1 MMRIEQGYSTKSMAE
16 ASRKTREKEYWLNKL
31 SGELEKSVFPGYH
44 KKKTKDRRHQETNR
58 DYKKLPFQLTGDIF
72 SQLMKISNRS
82 DLRLYIVL
90 IAGVMGLLHKYT
102 GNRDII
108 IGAPVDRQDIETQF
122 INTVLILRN
131 VVGGAMTF
139 KELLLQ
145 VSKELREAA
154 ENVNYPLE
162 TLLYQLNIPYSPGD
176 DFPLFET
183 AVLLKNIHEKSYLD
197 HIHLNIIFSFEK
209 KDNLIEG
216 ELEYNDVLYGS
227 ETAAAIISHYTKLL
241 TGALRNPGIYFSRLT
256 LLPEEERRQ
265 LLVEF
270 NDTTIDFPFE
280 KTLPQLF
287 AEQVEK
293 SPRQMAAVC
302 EEGQGQSTYEELNR
316 QANRLAVRLREKGV
330 KPDTIVGLMTG
341 RTIEMVIGIMGI
353 LKAGGAYLPINPEH
367 PAARI
372 AYMLQDSSA
381 QALVVNDTSC
391 SSWLSFGPKALLNL
405 YEGHHLNFPTSQ
417 LPSFPA
423 SLPSNLAYIIY
434 TSGSTGRPK
443 AVSLEHRNVV
453 NLVFGLHERIYKCY
467 HRGLRVALV
476 APYVFDASVQQ
487 IFATLLLGHT
497 LYIVPENTRVD
508 GNALLEFFKNY
519 SIHIT
524 DGTPLHLGLMLESL
538 AGSKVDLDLK
548 HLLIGGEALPL
559 QTVQGFFESFE
570 HTPPKISNVYG
581 PAECCVDCT
590 CFDISRENLH
600 ELDAVPI
607 GTPLGNEQVYIMD
620 RDMNLQPIGI
630 SGELCIAGEGV
641 GRGYLNQPELTAEKF
656 CFLLN
661 RFYRSYRSYII
672 YRTGDLARWLEDG
685 NIEFLGRMDHQVKIR
700 GLRIELGEIE
710 QCLLAC
716 HHIKEAFVIATE
728 DKYLCAYV
736 VPASPGAFNVG
747 DIRENLSRR
756 LPDYMIPSFFVPLE
770 RIPLTVNGKID
781 RKALPSPGK
790 IAGGEVYVPPQ
801 SVVEKKMAA
810 IWSEILRIPV
820 GEIGIDSDFFTLGGH
835 SLKAT
840 SLVSRIH
847 KEFDVKIPLAE
858 IFRIPRVKELS
869 IYIKENTRD
878 IHVPIE
884 PGEQKEYYPLSSS
897 QKHLYVL
904 HQMGLEDTA
913 YNVPMTVVLEGLLNK
928 KVLENTFRQSIER
941 HESLRTSF
949 HMIGDQPVQIVHDHV
964 EFEIENYQ
972 VEEREQKTED
982 RRQKTGKKRET
993 TDDRRQTTEVNAH
1006 TYLSSVI
1013 RHLSSEFTRPFDL
1026 SHSSLLRVGL
1036 IKEQEQK
1043 HILMV
1048 DMHHIITDGISI
1060 NLFIREAMEL
1070 YSGGKLSPLRLQYKD
1085 YAEWQVGDRQKK
1097 AIKRQEEYWM
1107 RQFAEEV
1114 PVLNLPLDYPR
1125 PKVQSFEGAV
1135 LSFELP
1141 RGLTR
1146 SINQMILDTG
1156 ATLYMVLLA
1165 IYNILLSKLSGQ
1177 EDIVVGTPIA
1187 ARRHADLERIIGMF
1201 VNTLAP
1207 RNYPN
1212 SEKTAREFLEEIKE
1226 STLQAFEN
1234 QEYQFED
1241 LVEKVFVHRD
1251 TSRNPIFDTMFALQ
1265 NMETQTDEI
1274 AADVFPLKISPY
1286 EIDYHTAKFDLTL
1299 TCFEEGGKLFCFFE
1313 YCTKLFKRDAIERFI
1328 IYFQQVLSAVLEN
1341 PHQKIYQIEIIT
1353 PEEKQRI
1360 LYEFNDTAASYPNN
1374 KTLHQLFEEQEERIP
1389 DHVALI
1395 GQNSQQEGTRGL
1407 APLSDLVSITYRE
1420 LNNQSHRLACILT
1433 VKGVSADTIVGIM
1446 VERSIEMIV
1455 GIFGILE
1462 TGGAYLPIDP
1472 GYPQDRIDYMLK
1484 DSGARI
1490 LLKKSEIRNPKS
1502 ETNPNDPNSND
1513 QNKRAGV
1520 TVLDFEH
1527 LSFEFVSNFDIRASN
1542 FNSSNLAYII
1552 YTSGTTGKPKGVMVE
1567 HPAVM
1572 NRLSWVR
1579 DKYRLNERDVILQAT
1594 SFVFDVSVCEMFRWI
1609 PAGGRLCLLPPGG
1622 EKDPEQIIR
1631 TIARNGVT
1639 TADFIPAMLTQLLDY
1654 AKQQNLFKELAGL
1667 RWVWTG
1673 VEVVNVSLVKIFNE
1687 TLHRLNQTR
1696 LINAYGPT
1704 ESTVDVTYFDCSTVQ
1719 DDDVVPIGRPMA
1731 NVQIFILTGNDAVQ
1745 PVGVYGQLCIAG
1757 KGLAR
1762 GYLNNPGLTAEKFCL
1777 RRPGGSFRENRP
1789 LDPHKSF
1796 LINLPEG
1803 HHSPLTTHHSP
1814 LTIYLT
1820 GDLARWLPDGNI
1832 QFLGRIDYQVKIR
1845 GHRVELG
1852 EIENHL
1858 RRHPGVKD
1866 ALVTV
1871 AETSAAS
1878 GNKNLC
1884 AYITGKPGA
1893 GLLDIP
1899 GIKEYVSARL
1909 PGYMTPAYFCQLDEI
1924 PLTPGGKIN
1933 RKALP
1938 LPGQQEPG
1946 AMYTPPGD
1954 ELEKTLATLWAE
1966 VLEIDASVIGID
1978 TDFFK
1983 CGGNSL
1989 NAVVLAARI
1998 HKELNVKV
2006 PMMVLFETP
2015 FIKGLAR
2022 YIRGAVKEKHLAVE
2036 VVEEKEYYAL
2046 SPAQERLYIL
2056 QQMEPNAT
2064 AYNMPVLMELE
2075 GYLDKEKLERVFVQ
2089 LIRRHESFRT
2099 SFEMVAGNP
2108 VQKIRKNVE
2117 FKIRYYNLATEV
2129 TGVHSFVRPF
2139 DLESPPLLWVVL
2151 MKVEERKHLL
2161 AVDIHHIVTDGISTA
2176 IMVREFMA
2184 LYEEKELSPLKLQY
2198 KDFARWQNDRM
2209 ETGEMKKQEEYWTGI
2224 FQGLIPVLQLPYDY
2238 PRPALQSFA
2247 GNTIRFRL
2255 EAGETASLKSLAGKE
2270 NVTFFIVLLSIYT
2283 LVLSR
2288 LSGQGDIVIGTP
2300 MAGRRHA
2307 DLQGIMG
2314 MFVNTLALRSRP
2326 EENSTFTAFLK
2337 KVKEQT
2343 TAAFDNQEYPF
2354 ERLVEKVAAARDTG
2368 RNPLF
2373 DVVFS
2378 LENMNIPAL
2387 EIKGLKVSM
2396 ADFGSGTAKF
2406 DLNLSAVES
2415 GDNLLGNLEYCTE
2428 LFKEETVER
2437 FIVYFKEAVSAVVNG
2452 PNRAI
2457 AEIDIIPPGERDRLL
2472 FEFNDTGAEYPG
2484 DKTIQRLFEDQVER
2498 TPDHTAMVGPSD
2510 RSDMSDLS
2518 YISITYRKLN
2528 EQTGNLAGLLI
2539 EKGVQPDTIVGIMVE
2554 RSVEM
2559 VVGILGIL
2567 ESGAAYL
2574 PIDPDSPRERIDYI
2588 LKDSCASILLATE
2601 DIESRGDPLWSP
2613 CPGNSTIFLGG
2624 HGDPPLQSVSSST
2637 LTLTSTCQVSPAN
2650 LAYII
2655 YTSGTTGHPKGTLVE
2670 HRSLV
2675 NLCYWHNRHYRVT
2688 GKDRATQYAALG
2700 FDASVWEIFP
2710 YLIKGVVIHI
2720 LSAGLKLDIKR
2731 LAHYYRKNHITI
2743 SFLPTQFCR
2752 QFMEEISDLPLL
2764 RILLTGGAKLDRF
2777 IRRPYRLYN
2786 NYGPTENTVVT
2797 TAYLVESYR
2806 DNIPIGKPVANVQVY
2821 ILSKDTV
2828 RLQPIGVP
2836 GELCIS
2842 GASMSRG
2849 YLNHPELTFEKF
2861 YLRPA
2866 RGAGTHHST
2875 THHSPLTIYRTGD
2888 LARWLPDG
2896 NIEFIGR
2903 IDTQVKIRGFRIEPG
2918 EIESRLSQ
2926 HENIKEAVVIDRT
2939 DSSGEKYLCAYVVY
2953 REPKDVK
2960 PTELKSYLSKT
2971 LPEYMIP
2978 ARFVEIEKI
2987 PLNPNGKVDR
2997 NILPEPGARPGN
3009 EYVAPGTDKEREIAE
3024 IWKQVLGLE
3033 KVGIYDNFFDT
3044 GGNSL
3049 KIIKLTIELKKHLG
3063 IELPTAKMFQYT
3075 TIAAQARYIGGPDE
3089 KKSEEGDVD
3098 FDATKA
3104 KNKLKQRRDKT
3115 RR

>member
-1 MMRIEQGYSTKSMAE
+1 MMMRIEQGYSTKSMAE
-16 ASRKTREKEYWLNKL
+16 ASQKTREKEYWLNKL

-44 KKKTKDRRHQETNR
+44 KRETKDPRHQKTNR
-58 DYKKLPFQLTGDIF
+58 VYKKLPFQLTGDIF

-108 IGAPVDRQDIETQF
+108 IGAPVDRQERETQF

-131 VVGGAMTF
+131 VVGGAMAF

-176 DFPLFET
+176 DFPLFEI
-183 AVLLKNIHEKSYLD
+183 AVLMKNIHEKSYLD
-197 HIHLNIIFSFEK
+197 HIHLNIVFSFEK

-216 ELEYNDVLYGS
+216 ELEYNDMLYGS
-227 ETAAAIISHYTKLL
+227 ETAAAIISHYKKLL
-241 TGALRNPGIYFSRLT
+241 TDALGNPGIYFSRLT
-256 LLPEEERRQ
+256 LLSEEERRQ
-265 LLVEF
+265 LLEEF
-270 NDTTIDFPFE
+270 NETTIDFPFE
-280 KTLPQLF
+280 KTLPRLF

-293 SPRQMAAVC
+293 SPRQMAVVC
-302 EEGQGQSTYEELNR
+302 EEGQGQSTYEELNQ
-316 QANRLAVRLREKGV
+316 QADRLAVRLREKGV

-381 QALVVNDTSC
+381 RILLKKSEIRKPKSETNPNDQNKRAGVTV
-391 SSWLSFGPKALLNL
+391 LDFEP
-405 YEGHHLNFPTSQ
+405 LNFEFVSN
-417 LPSFPA
+417 FEFRA
-423 SLPSNLAYIIY
+423 SNLLSSNLAYIIY

-453 NLVFGLHERIYKCY
+453 NLVLGLHERIYKY
-467 HRGLRVALV
+467 YQRGLRVALV

-487 IFATLLLGHT
+487 IFAALLLGHT

-519 SIHIT
+519 SIQIT

-538 AGSKVDLDLK
+538 AGSKVNLDLK
-548 HLLIGGEALPL
+548 DLLIGGEALPL
-559 QTVQGFFESFE
+559 QTVQDFFKSFE

-590 CFDISRENLH
+590 CFDISQENLH
-600 ELDAVPI
+600 ELKVVPI
-607 GTPLGNEQVYIMD
+607 GTPLSNEQIYIMD
-620 RDMNLQPIGI
+620 RDMNLQPPGI

-641 GRGYLNQPELTAEKF
+641 GRGYLNQPELTADKF
-656 CFLLN
+656 DHDLWDYHDYHDGN
-661 RFYRSYRSYII
+661 HRSYRSYPSYIF
-672 YRTGDLARWLEDG
+672 YKTGDLARWLPQG
-685 NIEFLGRMDHQVKIR
+685 NLEFLGRLDHQVKIR

-716 HHIKEAFVIATE
+716 HSIKEALVMATE

-736 VPASPGAFNVG
+736 VPASPGAFNVS
-747 DIRENLSRR
+747 DIRENLSRQ

-770 RIPLTVNGKID
+770 RIPLTANGKID
-781 RKALPSPGK
+781 RKALPSPDK
-790 IAGGEVYVPPQ
+790 TAGGEVYVPPH

-810 IWSEILRIPV
+810 IWSDILRIPG
-820 GEIGIDSDFFTLGGH
+820 GEISIDSDFFTLGGH

-858 IFRIPRVKELS
+858 VFRIPRIKELS
-869 IYIKENTRD
+869 IYIKENAGEL
-878 IHVPIE
+878 HVSIE
-884 PGEQKEYYPLSSS
+884 PVEQKEYYPLSSV
-897 QKHLYVL
+897 QKRLYVL
-904 HQMGLEDTA
+904 QQMGLEDTT
-913 YNVPMTVVLEGLLNK
+913 YNVPMAVVLDGLLNLEG
-928 KVLENTFRQSIER
+928 LENTFRQLIER

-972 VEEREQKTED
+972 VEDKVKVEEEGASRLEGT
-982 RRQKTGKKRET
+982 RGL
-993 TDDRRQTTEVNAH
+993 APSPI
-1006 TYLSSVI
+1006 LISS
-1013 RHLSSEFTRPFDL
+1013 FGRPFDL
-1026 SHSSLLRVGL
+1026 SHSPLLRVGL

-1043 HILMV
+1043 HLLMI
-1048 DMHHIITDGISI
+1048 DMHHIITDGVSM
-1060 NLFIREAMEL
+1060 NLFLREAMEL
-1070 YSGGKLSPLRLQYKD
+1070 YSGEKLSPLRLQYKD
-1085 YAEWQVGDRQKK
+1085 YADRQVGDRQKK
-1097 AIKRQEEYWM
+1097 AIKSQEEYWLN
-1107 RQFAEEV
+1107 RFADEI

-1135 LSFELP
+1135 LSFEVP

-1146 SINQMILDTG
+1146 SINQMTLDTG

-1165 IYNILLSKLSGQ
+1165 VYNILLSKLSGQ
-1177 EDIVVGTPIA
+1177 EDIIVGIPIA

-1226 STLQAFEN
+1226 STLQTFEN
-1234 QEYQFED
+1234 QEYPFED

-1265 NMETQTDEI
+1265 NMETRTNGI
-1274 AADVFPLKISPY
+1274 AADIFPLKISPY

-1299 TCFEEGGKLFCFFE
+1299 TCFEGEEKLFCSFE
-1313 YCTKLFKRDAIERFI
+1313 YCTKLFKKDTIERFI
-1328 IYFQQVLSAVLEN
+1328 DYFQQILSAVLEN
-1341 PHQKIYQIEIIT
+1341 PNQKIYRIEIII

-1360 LYEFNDTAASYPNN
+1360 LHDFNDTVALYPNN
-1374 KTLHQLFEEQEERIP
+1374 KNLPQLFEEQVERIP
-1389 DHVALI
+1389 DHIALI
-1395 GQNSQQEGTRGL
+1395 GHNSRSEGTRGL
-1407 APLSDLVSITYRE
+1407 APLPDFVSITYRE
-1420 LNNQSHRLACILT
+1420 LNNRSHRLACILS

-1446 VERSIEMIV
+1446 AERSIEMIV

-1472 GYPQDRIDYMLK
+1472 GYPRDRIEYMLK
-1484 DSGARI
+1484 DSGAEI
-1490 LLKKSEIRNPKS
+1490 LLKD
-1502 ETNPNDPNSND
+1502 NDLTTLPPS
-1513 QNKRAGV
+1513 
-1520 TVLDFEH
+1520 TLLPFYP
-1527 LSFEFVSNFDIRASN
+1527 
-1542 FNSSNLAYII
+1542 SSPLNLAYII
-1552 YTSGTTGKPKGVMVE
+1552 YTSGTTGKPRGVMVE
-1567 HPAVM
+1567 HSAVM
-1572 NRLSWVR
+1572 NRLYWDR

-1609 PAGGRLCLLPPGG
+1609 PAGGSLCLLPPKG
-1622 EKDPEQIIR
+1622 EKDPELIIK
-1631 TIARNGVT
+1631 TIAKNGIT
-1639 TADFIPAMLTQLLDY
+1639 TADFIPAMLHLLMDY
-1654 AKQQNLFKELAGL
+1654 AKQQNLFKELASL

-1673 VEVVNVSLVKIFNE
+1673 VEVVNISLVKIFNE
-1687 TLHRLNQTR
+1687 TLHRFNQTR

-1704 ESTVDVTYFDCSTVQ
+1704 ESTVDVTYFDCSALEN
-1719 DDDVVPIGRPMA
+1719 DDVVPIGRPIA
-1731 NVQIFILTGNDAVQ
+1731 NVRIFILSGNDIVQ

-1762 GYLNNPGLTAEKFCL
+1762 GYLNNPELTAEKFDHDGNHTSYRSYPSYIL
-1777 RRPGGSFRENRP
+1777 Y
-1789 LDPHKSF
+1789 K
-1796 LINLPEG
+1796 
-1803 HHSPLTTHHSP
+1803 
-1814 LTIYLT
+1814 T

-1832 QFLGRIDYQVKIR
+1832 QFLGRIDHQVKIR

-1858 RRHPGVKD
+1858 RRHPGVKA
-1866 ALVTV
+1866 ALVTIV
-1871 AETSAAS
+1871 ETSAAT

-1884 AYITGKPGA
+1884 AYITGKPGC
-1893 GLLDIP
+1893 GVLDIP
-1899 GIKEYVSARL
+1899 GIKEFVSARL
-1909 PGYMTPAYFCQLDEI
+1909 PDYMTPAYFCQLDEF

-1938 LPGQQEPG
+1938 LPVHQEPG
-1946 AMYTPPGD
+1946 AMVTPPGD

-1966 VLEIDASVIGID
+1966 VLEIDPSAIGID

-2015 FIKGLAR
+2015 FIRGLAR
-2022 YIRGAVKEKHLAVE
+2022 YIRGAEKEKHLAVE

-2064 AYNMPVLMELE
+2064 AYNMPLLMELE
-2075 GYLDKEKLERVFVQ
+2075 GYLDKEKLERAFVQ

-2099 SFEMVAGNP
+2099 SFEMKAGDP
-2108 VQKIRKNVE
+2108 VQKIHKNVE
-2117 FKIRYYNLATEV
+2117 FKIRYYDLATEV
-2129 TGVHSFVRPF
+2129 TEATEDKIHHLIHSLVRPF
-2139 DLESPPLLWVVL
+2139 DLESPPLLWVVSI
-2151 MKVEERKHLL
+2151 KVEERKHLL
-2161 AVDIHHIVTDGISTA
+2161 EMDIHHIVTDGISTA

-2184 LYEEKELSPLKLQY
+2184 LVEGKELSPLKLQY
-2198 KDFARWQNDRM
+2198 KDFACWQNDRL
-2209 ETGEMKKQEEYWTGI
+2209 ETGEMKKQGEYWKEI
-2224 FQGLIPVLQLPYDY
+2224 FQGPIPVLQLPYDY
-2238 PRPALQSFA
+2238 PRPAVQSFA
-2247 GNTIRFRL
+2247 GHTIRFRL
-2255 EAGETASLKSLAGKE
+2255 EPGETAALKGLAGKE

-2283 LVLSR
+2283 LLLSR
-2288 LSGQGDIVIGTP
+2288 LSDQGDIVIGTP
-2300 MAGRRHA
+2300 VAGRGHV

-2314 MFVNTLALRSRP
+2314 MFVNTLALKSRL
-2326 EENSTFTAFLK
+2326 EEGSTFTAFLK
-2337 KVKEQT
+2337 KVKKET
-2343 TAAFDNQEYPF
+2343 TAAFDNQDYPF
-2354 ERLVEKVAAARDTG
+2354 ERLVEKISAARDTG

-2378 LENMNIPAL
+2378 LENMEIPAL
-2387 EIKGLKVSM
+2387 EIKGLRVST
-2396 ADFGSGTAKF
+2396 ADFGSLTAKF

-2415 GDNLLGNLEYCTE
+2415 GDCLQCNFQYCTK

-2437 FIVYFKEAVSAVVNG
+2437 FIVYFKQAVSAVVNG
-2452 PNRAI
+2452 PNQEI
-2457 AEIDIIPPGERDRLL
+2457 AGIDIIPPEERDRLL
-2472 FEFNDTGAEYPG
+2472 FEFNATGAEYPG
-2484 DKTIQRLFEDQVER
+2484 DKTIHRLFEEQVER
-2498 TPDHTAMVGPSD
+2498 TPDHTVLVDRSD

-2518 YISITYRKLN
+2518 YISITYRELN
-2528 EQTGNLAGLLI
+2528 EQSGKLAGLLI

-2559 VVGILGIL
+2559 VVGIMGIL
-2567 ESGAAYL
+2567 KSGGAYL
-2574 PIDPDSPRERIDYI
+2574 PIDPDLPRERIEYM
-2588 LKDSCASILLATE
+2588 LKDSGTEIL
-2601 DIESRGDPLWSP
+2601 INKKFFRGSRGAVFQKSP
-2613 CPGNSTIFLGG
+2613 PGRRRHYPSAK
-2624 HGDPPLQSVSSST
+2624 Q
-2637 LTLTSTCQVSPAN
+2637 A
-2650 LAYII
+2650 AYII
-2655 YTSGTTGHPKGTLVE
+2655 YTSGTTGQPKGTLVE
-2670 HRSLV
+2670 HCSLV
-2675 NLCYWHNRHYRVT
+2675 NLCYWHNRYYGVT
-2688 GKDRATQYAALG
+2688 GEDRATQYAAVG

-2710 YLIKGVVIHI
+2710 YLIKGVVVHI
-2720 LSAGLKLDIKR
+2720 LSAELKIDIKR
-2731 LAHYYRKNHITI
+2731 LADYYRKNHITI
-2743 SFLPTQFCR
+2743 SFLPTQVCQ

-2777 IRRPYRLYN
+2777 IQRPYRLYN

-2797 TAYLVESYR
+2797 TAFPVESYR
-2806 DNIPIGKPVANVQVY
+2806 DNIPIGKPVANVRVY
-2821 ILSKDTV
+2821 ILSNNTG

-2849 YLNHPELTFEKF
+2849 YLNHPGLTVEKF

-2903 IDTQVKIRGFRIEPG
+2903 IDAQVKIRGFRIEPG
-2918 EIESRLSQ
+2918 EIEIRLSQ

-2953 REPKDVK
+2953 RKPNDVK
-2960 PTELKSYLSKT
+2960 PTELKSYLSQT

-2978 ARFVEIEKI
+2978 AHFVEIEKI

-2997 NILPEPGARPGN
+2997 NLLPEPGARPRS

-3075 TIAAQARYIGGPDE
+3075 TIAAQARYIGGADE
-3089 KKSEEGDVD
+3089 KKSEEGDLD
-3098 FDATKA
+3098 FDAAKA
-3104 KNKLKQRRDKT
+3104 KNKLKQRRNKT
-3115 RR
+3115 RS